1 MSAKVEALQKELAQ
15 FKADAAP
22 VIVQTA
28 QRLNTVAE
36 NHNKVVSGVQTSF
49 SQSAYEMSLVGR
61 TLRNVY
67 GKDKWEGMVEKARKE
82 FIAEAEKAAAE
93 QAKAEKERLAEKD
106 AKPATK

>member
-1 MSAKVEALQKELAQ
+1 VETLQKELAQ

-36 NHNKVVSGVQTSF
+36 NHNKVVAGVQTSF
-49 SQSAYEMSLVGR
+49 SQAAYEMSLVGR

-82 FIAEAEKAAAE
+82 FVAEAEKAAAE
-93 QAKAEKERLAEKD
+93 QAKAEKEAAEKA
-106 AKPATK
+106 AKDKK

>member
-1 MSAKVEALQKELAQ
+1 MVKVEALQKDLEK

-36 NHNKVVSGVQTSF
+36 NHNKVVAGVQTSF
-49 SQSAYEMSLVGR
+49 SQAAYEMSLVGR

-67 GKDKWEGMVEKARKE
+67 GKDKWEGMVDKSRKE
-82 FIAEAEKAAAE
+82 FVAEAEKAAAD
-93 QAKAEKERLAEKD
+93 QAKAEKDAADKAAKD
-106 AKPATK
+106 KK